1 MIWCFFGKN
10 HKKTGGNFGNEN
22 SFLSFVSNFSGI
34 MGHKER
40 ILEKATD
47 LFMRYGIRSI
57 TMDEIATQLGVSKKT
72 LYQFF
77 ADKDA
82 MVEAVVNEETKRNE
96 EGCRQFSARAE
107 NAVHEIFLA
116 MDNMQEMLKAM
127 NPQLIHDLEKHHPVA
142 FKRLKQ
148 YKYHF
153 LYGMIKENLERGIKE
168 DLYRTDINT
177 DLTVR
182 HRIESAFMPFNQEVF
197 PQNKFPMNQACQEL
211 AILFLHSIC
220 NIKGKKLIETYLNE
234 SQKTILH
241 EQKIS

>member
-1 MIWCFFGKN
+1 
-10 HKKTGGNFGNEN
+10 
-22 SFLSFVSNFSGI
+22 

-82 MVEAVVNEETKRNE
+82 MVEAVMNEEMKRNE
-96 EGCRQFSARAE
+96 EECRQFSAMAE

-127 NPQLIHDLEKHHPVA
+127 NPQLIHDLEKHHPAA

-153 LYGMIKENLERGIKE
+153 LYGMIRENLERGIRE
-168 DLYRTDINT
+168 DLYRADINT

-211 AILFLHSIC
+211 AILFLHSVSSL
-220 NIKGKKLIETYLNE
+220 NGKKMIEKYSNE
-234 SQKTILH
+234 RQKNILH
-241 EQKIS
+241 DQKIS